1 MHPGTFRSHPTCLR
15 CEISEQAGAESTS
28 RGGGSVRKGEA
39 TRQDIIRKAAPI
51 FNRKGY
57 SGAALSDLMR
67 ATGLEKGGIYRHFES
82 KEELA
87 GDAFDHAW
95 KVAMDARFQGTEA
108 IPNTIDRLKQIVRN
122 FRDRRT
128 GLVPGGCPLLNTAID
143 SDDGNRQLRR
153 KAHRALNAWLDR
165 LATIAKQGQSRGEI
179 RTQTDTEK
187 LAMLIVST
195 LEGSLMLNRL
205 QRNEEPLNLA
215 CHHLEE
221 YLETKVRARKPKG
234 GARNS

>member
-1 MHPGTFRSHPTCLR
+1 M
-15 CEISEQAGAESTS
+15 
-28 RGGGSVRKGEA
+28 RKGEE
-39 TRQDIIRKAAPI
+39 TRQEIIRKAAPI
-51 FNRKGY
+51 FNQRGY
-57 SGAALSDLMR
+57 EGAALSELMQ
-67 ATGLEKGGIYRHFES
+67 ATGLEKGGIYRHFQS
-82 KEELA
+82 KQQLA
-87 GDAFDHAW
+87 SEAFDYAW
-95 KVAMDARFQGTEA
+95 NKAVDARLEGTQE
-108 IPNTIDRLKQIVRN
+108 ISDSVDRLKQIVRN

-205 QRNEEPLNLA
+205 QRSDEALDVA
-215 CHHLEE
+215 CCYLEE
-221 YLETKVRARKPKG
+221 YLETEIRARRPT
-234 GARNS
+234 ARSGRS